1 MLGGLVPERLARDDD
16 LVPAHLGTSDVDIL
30 LITHVELE
38 ADLGGVERALNRMNF
53 EPDPTA
59 DGRRWRGPVGG
70 WQVKLEFLCDLP
82 RSPGGRDDP
91 ATRMH
96 EPRRRQ
102 PSRHRLRCSGLRVG
116 GPAQPPRTTTTS
128 STCFCTTAPAARN
141 RQRSVCSTEGWPTLS
156 ERCGRHL
163 SRYESVT
170 GGRPTAGR
178 LDMPSRQSTL
188 SRRLTRR
195 CCERTPSTS
204 CSDSSRYW
212 ASEHRLPPSRT

>member
-102 PSRHRLRCSGLRVG
+102 PSRHRRRCSGLRVG
-116 GPAQPPRTTTTS
+116 GPAQATTDYYDLVHVLLHNGAGGPEPAAQRLLDGALADALGALRTTFIEVRERYRRTTDS
-128 STCFCTTAPAARN
+128 GPVRYAEQAVDAEPEADPALLRADAVDVV
-141 RQRSVCSTEGWPTLS
+141 QRFIEVLGI
-156 ERCGRHL
+156 
-163 SRYESVT
+163 
-170 GGRPTAGR
+170 
-178 LDMPSRQSTL
+178 
-188 SRRLTRR
+188 
-195 CCERTPSTS
+195 
-204 CSDSSRYW
+204 
-212 ASEHRLPPSRT
+212 